1 VSWPSSKT
9 SPHRLGLASGW
20 PVSAIYR
27 SPGLRY
33 GCHEEDLVEVP
44 LQELPPRPVG
54 PAFRQVDDFADLSI
68 ELVSVAELGPKTRAD
83 EQPVARVHTEV
94 TAIEQGVDV
103 RPEQEAVVEAVL
115 TALSDRTDMRRL

>member
-1 VSWPSSKT
+1 M
-9 SPHRLGLASGW
+9 
-20 PVSAIYR
+20 
-27 SPGLRY
+27 
-33 GCHEEDLVEVP
+33 P
-44 LQELPPRPVG
+44 LQELPLRPVG
-54 PAFRQVDDFADLSI
+54 PAFRQVDDFADPSI